1 MLIYQMFQYLRAEA
15 LFGKQIR
22 RADGW
27 GNSGDLQVQH
37 VEHLRDFWMFFFGLW
52 PAEVFAFDVIISSTL
67 LSHQLMMYLFQLTF
81 LLNILRCLVWMC
93 CLNHQTMLRVLQTK
107 WARRLR
113 SLRKFRSERIPSA
126 KPNGIP
132 AFGPVGI
139 LNTGPI
145 DWENGGKRY
154 FERMNLNTSMNHDE
168 PLIEVIATTW
178 QGGGDSLQKK
188 NICTKNHEE
197 KNSCTC
203 VFSPG
208 PSALRTLFLAR
219 PGSRT

>member
-1 MLIYQMFQYLRAEA
+1 MLIYQMFQYLRAQA

-22 RADGW
+22 RADGC

-37 VEHLRDFWMFFFGLW
+37 VENLRNFWMFFRVLTGRNVCVWCNFIFTFTSIDD
-52 PAEVFAFDVIISSTL
+52 VFVSTHLFVEYFALSCLDV
-67 LSHQLMMYLFQLTF
+67 LSKPS
-81 LLNILRCLVWMC
+81 NDVE
-93 CLNHQTMLRVLQTK
+93 VLQTK

-139 LNTGPI
+139 LNTDRSI
-145 DWENGGKRY
+145 DFDGKRY
-154 FERMNLNTSMNHDE
+154 LERIHQIYLNE
-168 PLIEVIATTW
+168 PWWTTNWGYRNNMARLGVI
-178 QGGGDSLQKK
+178 LFKKK

-197 KNSCTC
+197 KTVALVFFLQALC
-203 VFSPG
+203 V
-208 PSALRTLFLAR
+208 ADLF
-219 PGSRT
+219 